1 MFRNIFRKSK
11 NIKLGRWNTNK
22 KSDTINRQIDLANCD
37 SCGTCG
43 INDSKS
49 IKIKIRLPLTSKIN
63 FSSNFKSFS
72 DISTKCCCFNDVRE
86 IKHCLCF
93 SDFYSEKKEIKF
105 DKEK

>member
-49 IKIKIRLPLTSKIN
+49 IKIKIRLPLTSKRN
-63 FSSNFKSFS
+63 FSSNFKSPDLMF
-72 DISTKCCCFNDVRE
+72 IKIRFTQYPSTLLAC
-86 IKHCLCF
+86 
-93 SDFYSEKKEIKF
+93 Y
-105 DKEK
+105 